1 MSTTSLKIDDS
12 APTRRG
18 FCCAIIYVLGALIG
32 AALGAPA
39 ALYLLLPPRSRKES
53 RWVEAGDL
61 GQLEPLEPQEV
72 TFRRTRADGWKI
84 TSEKAAAWVLKISD
98 KEIVAFSPWCTHLGC
113 AYHWDAQKRE
123 FLCPCHSSVFGMDG
137 KVRSGPAPRPLDR
150 YEVKL
155 ENTRVWLGPVHKSEE
170 KRS

>member
-1 MSTTSLKIDDS
+1 M
-12 APTRRG
+12 
-18 FCCAIIYVLGALIG
+18 
-32 AALGAPA
+32 
-39 ALYLLLPPRSRKES
+39 
-53 RWVEAGDL
+53 
-61 GQLEPLEPQEV
+61 

-84 TSEKAAAWVLKISD
+84 TSEKATAWVVKISD

-137 KVRSGPAPRPLDR
+137 KVISGPAPRPLDR